1 MRYFNLFSD
10 ILITKGVNRI
20 LISDL
25 QRNSSELQSL
35 ELNNIVEEL
44 KSNSIEEVFAFYDEE
59 SKEIVQEY
67 LNFLLEKE
75 YGFITENNWDEN
87 FPPLSLA
94 FRDASTISNIFIET
108 ADLLLSPQLVQ
119 SIENLGIRHLV
130 IYCESELSLTSF
142 LTLEGTLNNSCL
154 ESIEIFSLYHSGVD
168 DDFIKTLN
176 EKCARIYSLIFHNC
190 EKTPFEVADIFKF
203 NLVFTSEH
211 LKINSCGKV
220 DLKYF
225 DTNLMKVL
233 EAVNHNSCL
242 NKKIGID
249 INGNIKNCPAMPQIF
264 GNINDISLED
274 VLNIKDFKAYWN
286 ITKNDIVVC
295 KDCEFRNVCT
305 DCRAFTER
313 THTNHAGLDIS
324 KPLKCGYNPAT
335 NKWEEWSTNPLKQKA
350 IQHYGMQQ
358 LVKAHEA

>member
-1 MRYFNLFSD
+1 MKYFNLFSD

-35 ELNNIVEEL
+35 ELNSLVEEL

-94 FRDASTISNIFIET
+94 FTDASTISNIFIET

-130 IYCESELSLTSF
+130 VYCESELSLSSF
-142 LTLEGTLNNSCL
+142 LVLEDTLNGSCL
-154 ESIEIFSLYHSGVD
+154 ESIEIFSPYHSGVD
-168 DDFIKTLN
+168 EGFIKTLN
-176 EKCARIYSLIFHNC
+176 EKCTRIYSLIFHKC
-190 EKTPFEVADIFKF
+190 EKAPFEVVDIFKF
-203 NLVFTSEH
+203 NLVFTSQY
-211 LKINSCGKV
+211 LKINFCGKV

-264 GNINDISLED
+264 GNINNTSLEEA
-274 VLNIKDFKAYWN
+274 LNAKEFRAYWN
-286 ITKNDIVVC
+286 ITKNDIMVC
-295 KDCEFRNVCT
+295 MDCEFRNVCT

-313 THTNHAGLDIS
+313 THINHAGLDIS
-324 KPLKCGYNPAT
+324 KPLKCGYNPTT
-335 NKWEEWSTNPLKQKA
+335 NQWEEWSANPLKQKA

>member
-1 MRYFNLFSD
+1 MKYFNLFSD

-44 KSNSIEEVFAFYDEE
+44 KSNSIEEVFSFYDKE
-59 SKEIVQEY
+59 SKEIAQEY

-87 FPPLSLA
+87 FPPLSMA

-108 ADLLLSPQLVQ
+108 ADLVLSPQLVQ

-130 IYCESELSLTSF
+130 IYCERELSLSDF
-142 LTLEGTLNNSCL
+142 LNLEDTFNNSCL

-168 DDFIKTLN
+168 EDMMKNLN
-176 EKCARIYSLIFHNC
+176 EKCVRIYSLIFHKC
-190 EKTPFEVADIFKF
+190 EKAPFEVSDVFKF
-203 NLVFTSEH
+203 NLVFTSQY

-225 DTNLMKVL
+225 DTNMMKVL

-249 INGNIKNCPAMPQIF
+249 INGNIKNCPAMRSNF
-264 GNINDISLED
+264 GNINNTTLEEAI
-274 VLNIKDFKAYWN
+274 LHQDFKKYWN
-286 ITKNDIVVC
+286 LTKAGIEIC

-305 DCRAFTER
+305 DCRAFTEQ
-313 THTNHAGLDIS
+313 THKNNEGLDIS
-324 KPLKCGYNPAT
+324 KPLKCGYNPYT
-335 NKWEEWSTNPLKQKA
+335 NQWDEWSTNPLKQKA
-350 IQHYGMQQ
+350 IQNYSMQQ
-358 LVKAHEA
+358 LNRDA